1 MSSTPVGCT
10 PQELVGRVRGRTLD
24 CRTGILL
31 LPPEQLGFEA
41 SLAARYNTDGLD
53 FVRFKGE
60 SLGPNDRF
68 LRLDREV
75 LVGDLEELCQG
86 RSYLGAGDTNCLF
99 VYNFDLA
106 LAALEHSERR
116 ALWNFLRDRFRKQPK
131 ALVFALPGGAFEL
144 LPDEPEQRVWQQ
156 GQRWA
161 VLETTSSHSASAYGV
176 AEVISEGQL

>member
-1 MSSTPVGCT
+1 MGST
-10 PQELVGRVRGRTLD
+10 PQELVKRVRGHTLD

-60 SLGPNDRF
+60 TLSATDRF
-68 LRLDREV
+68 LRLDQEV
-75 LVGDLEELCQG
+75 LLADLERLCQG
-86 RSYLGAGDTNCLF
+86 RSYLGVGDTDCFL

-106 LAALEHSERR
+106 LAALERLERR
-116 ALWNFLRDRFRKQPK
+116 ALWNFLRDRFRKRSK
-131 ALVFALPGGAFEL
+131 GLVFALSGKASEL
-144 LPDEPEQRVWQQ
+144 LPDESEQRVWRQ

-161 VLETTSSHSASAYGV
+161 ILETTRHGV
-176 AEVISEGQL
+176 NGVSPEEKL